1 MRTPATVLT
10 LLNRQQM
17 RHMLVRS
24 VARGN
29 EYGFESP
36 FVHVTASF
44 DVARRIL
51 AERGHL
57 YTGKI
62 VQISL
67 ANFHPDHV
75 INLSDARSQRPWLTD
90 ENEDDAEMEDYV
102 ARSRTYSAKDKELL
116 LLALPRLADI
126 WLLDDAGAMIECAKD
141 YCVTR
146 KQIFILIFFYG
157 CIFEHMY

>member
-1 MRTPATVLT
+1 
-10 LLNRQQM
+10 
-17 RHMLVRS
+17 MLVRS

-90 ENEDDAEMEDYV
+90 ENNDDAEMEDYV

-126 WLLDDAGAMIECAKD
+126 WLSQIENMTPPPNIRFFWHLVLFVIRTLWSAHFRKG
-141 YCVTR
+141 CVDPWGGR
-146 KQIFILIFFYG
+146 VAFAAINLSY
-157 CIFEHMY
+157 